1 MADRV
6 EASGRQE
13 KAAADDAVVK
23 AHFAKAAEEVVLP
36 GFGGGIAFTVLFA
49 AFADSDGITAAC
61 ERVLS
66 EAERERAKRFA
77 TADVHR
83 RFVQRRAFRRYA
95 AALATGSQGLLVS
108 HDFSVEPKGRPFL
121 PAASALSWSV
131 SSCRAGM
138 LVAWARGA
146 DIGVDLEDRARQADC
161 LPLARR
167 YFTPEEARLV
177 VEAPEATRMAT
188 FLRLWCLKEAVLK
201 AIGEGIAYGL
211 ERFAFDLDPVARLV
225 RAPQGQGGVACYAVC
240 ELAGAQLE
248 AAGVA
253 GAVVLRMPEVPKR
266 QSHSVGP

>member
-1 MADRV
+1 MADGV
-6 EASGRQE
+6 EACCHQE
-13 KAAADDAVVK
+13 NAAANDAVVK
-23 AHFAKAAEEVVLP
+23 AHFAKAAAEVALP
-36 GFGGGIAFTVLFA
+36 GCDSDGAVTMLFA
-49 AFADSDGITAAC
+49 MFVDSDGITAAC

-66 EAERERAKRFA
+66 QAERERAKRFA

-95 AALATGSQGLLVS
+95 AALATGSPATLAM
-108 HDFSVEPKGRPFL
+108 HDFSTEPKGRPFL
-121 PAASALSWSV
+121 PAAPGLSWSV

-146 DIGVDLEDRARQADC
+146 EIGADLEDRARQADC

-167 YFTPEEARLV
+167 YFASDEARMV
-177 VEAPEATRMAT
+177 FEAAEADRMPT

-201 AIGEGIAYGL
+201 AIGEGIAYRL
-211 ERFAFDLDPVARLV
+211 ERFVFDLDPVARLV
-225 RAPQGQGGVACYAVC
+225 QTPQEQGGVGRYAVC

-253 GAVVLRMPEVPKR
+253 GAVVLRRPEVPKR
-266 QSHSVGP
+266 HSHSAGP